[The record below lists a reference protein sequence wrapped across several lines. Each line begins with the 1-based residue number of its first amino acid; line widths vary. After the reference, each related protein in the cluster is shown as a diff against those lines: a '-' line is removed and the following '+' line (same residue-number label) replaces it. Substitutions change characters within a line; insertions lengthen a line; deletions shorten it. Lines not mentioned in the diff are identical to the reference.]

1 MRKMPFPKSHP
12 LLQDN
17 RSDRKREA
25 IKVIGFK
32 TAMIAKCNSEADN
45 STTTTRFLMNGDS
58 APQHS

>member
-1 MRKMPFPKSHP
+1 MRKMLLLKSHP

-17 RSDRKREA
+17 RSDRKRGA
-25 IKVIGFK
+25 IKVIGCK
-32 TAMIAKCNSEADN
+32 TAMITKCHLEADN